1 MTDLRLM
8 PPLGCENDV
17 GGRFTVCPVPDSHGT
32 RCVSA
37 EAAVSYAFAARPDVA
52 GRAATAEMGATPP
65 ADALV
70 MAWAGAG
77 FHKPCTAPG
86 GSLPFQ

>member
-17 GGRFTVCPVPDSHGT
+17 GGRFTVCPVPNSHGT
-32 RCVSA
+32 CRVSD
-37 EAAVSYAFAARPDVA
+37 EAAVSYASAARPAVA
-52 GRAATAEMGATPP
+52 RRAAQAEMGATPP

-70 MAWAGAG
+70 MAWGGAG